1 MAAAAR
7 VFSIPAGARFLPT
20 LADALI
26 SGDLGPLANP
36 ADDPLAL
43 ADVRIFLPTRRAA
56 RALSA
61 ALLQR
66 LGSGAVIL
74 PQIRPIGD
82 LDEDDL
88 LLEPV
93 EDPAERLVLPPAIG
107 RLDRQLILARFTRA
121 WGEAL
126 RPDRLG
132 LAEGAP
138 VLIPASAADA
148 FHLAGDL
155 ARLVDDVAAAGLDW
169 KALDTLVPDDLA
181 RYWQITLDFLKIVG
195 EAWPAL
201 LAERHRADPTTRRDR
216 LIRDEARRLASAPPR
231 GLVIAAGSTGSIPA
245 TAELLAIIARLPNGA
260 VVLPGLDSAL
270 DAAAWEAIGGS
281 TGAVSA
287 PGHPQYG
294 LKQWLGRAGID
305 RGAVRSLGT
314 VTPPLAARTQLIAE
328 AMRPAETTEAWAAA
342 APVPSEATEGLTL
355 LVARNEQEEALAL
368 ALALRE
374 AVDSPGATAAL
385 VTPDRTIAARVA
397 IELERFGLRVDD
409 SAGRPLRITP
419 AGTLARLIAAAARS
433 DGAPIDLL
441 ALAKHPLAAFGMARA
456 ECRAAIGVIDLA
468 LFRGRLVAGGL
479 AGLPDALQR
488 AAADALDRGQRLH
501 PAVRRIGGED
511 WERASELA
519 LHLRAVLDPL
529 ADLLADGAKSD
540 VATIATQLAATL
552 GEVAATDRDA
562 APLIG
567 DEAATALA
575 TLLGGLAREDG
586 ADLALTGPEFPA
598 FLDAAMAG
606 VSVQP
611 RPGGDPRIALWGT
624 LEARLQSADLVI
636 LAGLDEGV
644 WPSEARTDPWLSRTM
659 RASFG
664 LEAPER
670 RLGQAAHDFASA
682 LGSPRV
688 IISRAERRGGAPT
701 IAARWLQ
708 RIAARLGREGATA
721 LARRGQTYLD
731 WARAL
736 DATAL
741 PDPDGTVSDKAR
753 RPRPKPPVAARP
765 KRLSVTEIETL
776 VRDPYAIYARRVLKL
791 EPLDPIDIVPD
802 RALRGT
808 LIHEALGRFAP
819 LWQPP
824 FDAAARREL
833 VETGR
838 AVFRDIAA
846 FPAVHALWWP
856 RFLAIADWYVGWEAA
871 RTDIEARLA
880 EIDGKLVVTPDFM
893 LTGRAD
899 RIDRRRDGSY
909 EILDFKTGTPPSP
922 KQLSTGLAP
931 QLALEAAMLKRGAFA
946 GIPLGASVAVLG
958 WIGLGKVG
966 KGDPFASAV
975 RDRPADELGDEA
987 AARLQALAAA
997 YADPERAYV
1006 SRARPMFENRFGSP
1020 YDHLAR
1026 VAEWAL
1032 GEGDET

>member
-1 MAAAAR
+1 MAAAPR
-7 VFSIPAGARFLPT
+7 VFTIPAGARFLPT
-20 LADALI
+20 LADALL
-26 SGDLGPLANP
+26 SGQLGALPDP
-36 ADDPLAL
+36 AADPLAL
-43 ADVRIFLPTRRAA
+43 ADIRIFLPTRRAA
-56 RALSA
+56 RALSL
-61 ALLQR
+61 ALVER
-66 LGSGAVIL
+66 LGSDAAIL
-74 PQIRPIGD
+74 PRIRPIGD
-82 LDEDDL
+82 IDEDDL
-88 LLEPV
+88 LLEPI
-93 EDPAERLVLPPAIG
+93 EDPAERLVLPPAIS

-126 RPDRLG
+126 KPDRLG

-155 ARLVDDVAAAGLDW
+155 ARLVDDVATAGCQW
-169 KALDTLVPDDLA
+169 QALETLVPDDLA

-201 LAERHRADPTTRRDR
+201 LAERHLADPATRRDR
-216 LIRDEARRLASAPPR
+216 LIRDEARRLASEPPK

-245 TAELLAIIARLPNGA
+245 TAELLATIARLPNGA
-260 VVLPGLDSAL
+260 VVLPDLDTAL
-270 DAAAWEAIGGS
+270 DDAAWNAIGGE
-281 TGAVSA
+281 GAVST

-294 LKQWLGRAGID
+294 LKQWLGRAGI
-305 RGAVRSLGT
+305 VRADVAMLGSIT
-314 VTPPLAARTQLIAE
+314 LPLAARARLVSE
-328 AMRPAETTEAWAAA
+328 AMRPADTTEAWADAPPVAA
-342 APVPSEATEGLTL
+342 EATEGLTL

-374 AVDSPGATAAL
+374 SVESDGATAAL

-409 SAGRPLRITP
+409 SAGRPLRMTP
-419 AGTLARLIAAAARS
+419 PGTLARLITAAARS
-433 DGAPIDLL
+433 DGAPLDLL
-441 ALAKHPLAAFGMARA
+441 ALAKHPLAAFGMVRA
-456 ECRAAIGVIDLA
+456 DCRDAIGVLDLA
-468 LFRGRLVAGGL
+468 LFRGRLVTGGL
-479 AGLPDALQR
+479 GGLPLALEKARRDAS
-488 AAADALDRGQRLH
+488 DTSQRLH
-501 PAVRRIGGED
+501 PAIKRLQPDD
-511 WERASELA
+511 WDGAAILA
-519 LHLRAVLDPL
+519 GRLRAVLDPL
-529 ADLLADGAKSD
+529 AALLADGAKTD
-540 VATIATQLAATL
+540 VAKVSSLLAATL
-552 GEVAATDRDA
+552 GAVLATEPDA
-562 APLIG
+562 AAALPS
-567 DEAATALA
+567 DEAGTALK
-575 TLLGGLAREDG
+575 TLLDGLASGDA
-586 ADLALTGPEFPA
+586 ADFSMTGPEFPA

-606 VSVQP
+606 VAVSIP
-611 RPGGDPRIALWGT
+611 PGADPRIAIWGT

-644 WPSEARTDPWLSRTM
+644 WPTEARTDPWLSRSM

-670 RLGQAAHDFASA
+670 RLGQSAHDFTSA
-682 LGSPRV
+682 LGNGRV

-708 RIAARLGREGATA
+708 RLAARLGKADAAA
-721 LARRGQTYLD
+721 LAARGQRYLD

-736 DATAL
+736 DASPA
-741 PDPDGTVSDKAR
+741 PAPVA
-753 RPRPKPPVAARP
+753 RPRPKPPVEARP

-791 EPLDPIDIVPD
+791 EPLDPIDVVPD
-802 RALRGT
+802 SALRGT

-824 FDAAARREL
+824 FDGSAL
-833 VETGR
+833 DTLIETGR
-838 AVFRDIAA
+838 DVFRDIRA

-856 RFLAIADWYVGWEAA
+856 RFLVIADWYVRWEAA
-871 RTDIEARLA
+871 RTEIEARHA
-880 EIDGKLVVTPDFM
+880 EIDGRMVVTPDFM

-899 RIDRRRDGSY
+899 RIDRRRDGTY

-931 QLALEAAMLKRGAFA
+931 QLALEAAMLRRGAF
-946 GIPLGASVAVLG
+946 GDIPAGASVAVLG
-958 WIGLGKVG
+958 WIGLGRVG
-966 KGDPFASAV
+966 KGEPFSSAV
-975 RDRPADELGDEA
+975 RDRSADELGDDA
-987 AARLQALAAA
+987 AARLAALIAA

-1032 GEGDET
+1032 GEGDEA

>member
-1 MAAAAR
+1 MAAAPR
-7 VFSIPAGARFLPT
+7 VFTIPAGARFLPT
-20 LADALI
+20 LAEALL
-26 SGDLGPLANP
+26 SGRLGALPDP
-36 ADDPLAL
+36 AADPLAL
-43 ADVRIFLPTRRAA
+43 ADIRIFLPTRRAA
-56 RALSA
+56 RALAA
-61 ALLQR
+61 ALVDR
-66 LGSGAVIL
+66 LGSDAAIL
-74 PQIRPIGD
+74 PRIRPIGD
-82 LDEDDL
+82 VDEDDL
-88 LLEPV
+88 LLEPI
-93 EDPAERLVLPPAIG
+93 EEPAERLVLPPAIS

-126 RPDRLG
+126 KPDRLG

-155 ARLVDDVAAAGLDW
+155 ARLVDDVATAGCTW
-169 KALDTLVPDDLA
+169 EALEKLVPDDLA

-201 LAERHRADPTTRRDR
+201 LDERHLADPATRRDR
-216 LIRDEARRLASAPPR
+216 LIRDEARRLASEPPR

-245 TAELLAIIARLPNGA
+245 TAELLATIARLPNGA
-260 VVLPGLDSAL
+260 VVLPDLDTAL
-270 DAAAWEAIGGS
+270 DDAAWTAIGGGEGIAS
-281 TGAVSA
+281 T

-294 LKQWLGRAGID
+294 LRQWLGRAGITRAD
-305 RGAVRSLGT
+305 VAALGAI
-314 VTPPLAARTQLIAE
+314 TPPLVARARLVSE
-328 AMRPAETTEAWAAA
+328 AMRPAETTEAWADA
-342 APVPSEATEGLTL
+342 APVPPEATEGLTL

-374 AVDSPGATAAL
+374 AVETEGATAAL

-397 IELERFGLRVDD
+397 IELERFDLRVDD
-409 SAGRPLRITP
+409 SAGRPLRLTP
-419 AGTLARLIAAAARS
+419 PGTLARLITAAARS

-441 ALAKHPLAAFGMARA
+441 ALAKHPLAAFGMARTA
-456 ECRAAIGVIDLA
+456 CRDAIGVLDLA

-479 AGLPDALQR
+479 GGLPAALAKAR
-488 AAADALDRGQRLH
+488 RDAADTSQRLH
-501 PAVRRIGGED
+501 PAVKRLQPAD
-511 WERASELA
+511 WDGATFLAERL
-519 LHLRAVLDPL
+519 LAVLDPL
-529 ADLLADGAKSD
+529 AALLAEGAKSD
-540 VATIATQLAATL
+540 VATLSTLLATTL
-552 GEVAATDRDA
+552 GHVLATDYEGPAPFPPDEAGTALRSLLDGLASGDA
-562 APLIG
+562 A
-567 DEAATALA
+567 
-575 TLLGGLAREDG
+575 
-586 ADLALTGPEFPA
+586 DLSVTGPEFPA

-606 VSVQP
+606 VAVSI
-611 RPGGDPRIALWGT
+611 RPGTDPRIVIWGT
-624 LEARLQSADLVI
+624 LEARLQSADLMI

-644 WPSEARTDPWLSRTM
+644 WPTEARTDPWLSRTM
-659 RASFG
+659 RAGFG

-670 RLGQAAHDFASA
+670 RLGQAAHDFTSA
-682 LGSPRV
+682 LGNPRV

-708 RIAARLGREGATA
+708 RLAARLGKAKAAA
-721 LARRGQTYLD
+721 LAARGQRYLD

-736 DATAL
+736 DASSVPA
-741 PDPDGTVSDKAR
+741 PIA

-791 EPLDPIDIVPD
+791 EPLDPIDVVPD
-802 RALRGT
+802 SALRGT

-824 FDAAARREL
+824 FDAAALGTL
-833 VETGR
+833 VEAGR
-838 AVFRDIAA
+838 EVFRDIRA

-856 RFLAIADWYVGWEAA
+856 RFLVIADWYVRWEAA
-871 RTDIEARLA
+871 RTEIEARHA
-880 EIDGKLVVTPDFM
+880 EIDGRMVVTPDFM

-899 RIDRRRDGSY
+899 RIDRRSDGSY

-931 QLALEAAMLKRGAFA
+931 QLALEAAMLRRGAF
-946 GIPLGASVAVLG
+946 GDIPAGASVAVLG
-958 WIGLGKVG
+958 WIGLGRVG
-966 KGDPFASAV
+966 KGEPFSSAV
-975 RDRPADELGDEA
+975 RDCSADELGDDA
-987 AARLQALAAA
+987 AARLAALVAA

-1032 GEGDET
+1032 GEGDEA

>member
-7 VFSIPAGARFLPT
+7 VFSIADGTRFLPT
-20 LADALI
+20 LADALL
-26 SGDLGPLANP
+26 SGTFGPVADP
-36 ADDPLAL
+36 AADPLAL
-43 ADVRIFLPTRRAA
+43 ADIRIFLPTRRAA
-56 RALSA
+56 RALA
-61 ALLQR
+61 TALLER
-66 LGSGAVIL
+66 LGSAAAIL

-88 LLEPV
+88 LLEPI
-93 EDPAERLVLPPAIG
+93 ESPAERLVLPPAIS

-121 WGEAL
+121 FGAAL
-126 RPDRLG
+126 QPDRLG

-138 VLIPASAADA
+138 VLVPASAADA

-169 KALDTLVPDDLA
+169 QGLQTLVPDELA
-181 RYWQITLDFLKIVG
+181 GYWQITLDFLKIVG

-201 LAERHRADPTTRRDR
+201 LAERNLADPTTRRDR
-216 LIRDEARRLASAPPR
+216 LIRDEARRLAAEPAR

-245 TAELLAIIARLPNGA
+245 TAELLATIARLPHGA
-260 VVLPGLDSAL
+260 VVLPGLDMTL
-270 DAAAWEAIGGS
+270 DGVAWDAIGG
-281 TGAVSA
+281 GEGIAAA

-294 LKQWLGRAGID
+294 LRQWLGRAGID
-305 RGAVRSLGT
+305 RSEVRAVGAVAL
-314 VTPPLAARTQLIAE
+314 PLAERARLIAE
-328 AMRPAETTEAWAAA
+328 AMRPAETTEAWADA
-342 APVPSEATEGLTL
+342 APVPPEATDGLTL

-368 ALALRE
+368 AIALRE
-374 AVDSPGATAAL
+374 AVESPGATAAL

-397 IELERFGLRVDD
+397 IELERFGLKVDD

-419 AGTLARLIAAAARS
+419 PGTLARLVAAAARS
-433 DGAPIDLL
+433 DGAPVDLL

-456 ECRAAIGVIDLA
+456 DCRSAIGVIDLA

-479 AGLPDALQR
+479 AGLPEALHQ
-488 AAADALDRGQRLH
+488 AAQDAADPAARLH
-501 PAVRRIGGED
+501 PSVRRLRKDD
-511 WERASELA
+511 WDRAADLAER
-519 LHLRAVLDPL
+519 LRTVLDPL
-529 ADLLADGAKSD
+529 AERLADGAKSD
-540 VATIATQLAATL
+540 VAGLAMALAATL
-552 GEVAATDRDA
+552 RQVAATDIDA
-562 APLIG
+562 MPLAG
-567 DEAATALA
+567 DPAGTALE
-575 TLLGGLAREDG
+575 TLLDGLAGPD
-586 ADLALTGPEFPA
+586 ASDLALTGAEFPA

-606 VSVQP
+606 VAVQS
-611 RPGGDPRIALWGT
+611 RPGGDPRISLWGT

-644 WPSEARTDPWLSRTM
+644 WPSEARTDPFLSRSM
-659 RASFG
+659 RAAFG

-682 LGSPRV
+682 LGNARV
-688 IISRAERRGGAPT
+688 IVSRAERRGGAPT

-708 RIAARLGREGATA
+708 RIAARLGKEGAAA
-721 LARRGQTYLD
+721 LTLRGATYLD

-736 DATAL
+736 DASPQAA
-741 PDPDGTVSDKAR
+741 PAA
-753 RPRPKPPVAARP
+753 RPRPKPPLAARP

-776 VRDPYAIYARRVLKL
+776 VRDPYAIYARRVLRL

-824 FDAAARREL
+824 FDAAALREL
-833 VETGR
+833 IETGR
-838 AVFRDIAA
+838 TVFRDIAA

-856 RFLAIADWYVGWEAA
+856 RFLAIADWYVRWEAA
-871 RTDIEARLA
+871 RPDIEARHA
-880 EIDGKLVVTPDFM
+880 EIDGKMPVTPAFI

-931 QLALEAAMLKRGAFA
+931 QLALEAAMLRRGAFA
-946 GIPLGASVAVLG
+946 GIPAGASVSRLG
-958 WIGLGKVG
+958 WIGLGRVG
-966 KGDPFASAV
+966 KGEPFSSAV
-975 RDRPADELGDEA
+975 KDRPADELGDEA
-987 AARLQALAAA
+987 AARLSALVAA
-997 YADPERAYV
+997 YADPERPYV

-1032 GEGDET
+1032 GEADET

>member
-1 MAAAAR
+1 MAAAPR
-7 VFSIPAGARFLPT
+7 VFTIPAGARFLPT
-20 LADALI
+20 LADALL
-26 SGDLGPLANP
+26 SGQLGALPDP
-36 ADDPLAL
+36 ASDPLAL
-43 ADVRIFLPTRRAA
+43 ADIRIFLPTRRAA
-56 RALSA
+56 RALSL
-61 ALLQR
+61 ALVDR
-66 LGSGAVIL
+66 LGSDAAIL
-74 PQIRPIGD
+74 PRIRPIGD
-82 LDEDDL
+82 IDEDDL
-88 LLEPV
+88 LLEPI
-93 EDPAERLVLPPAIG
+93 EDPAERLVLPPAIS

-126 RPDRLG
+126 KPDRLG

-155 ARLVDDVAAAGLDW
+155 ARLVDDVATAGCEW
-169 KALDTLVPDDLA
+169 QALETLVPDDLA

-201 LAERHRADPTTRRDR
+201 LAERHLADPATRRDR
-216 LIRDEARRLASAPPR
+216 LIRDEARRLASEPPN

-245 TAELLAIIARLPNGA
+245 TAELLATIARLPNGA
-260 VVLPGLDSAL
+260 VVLPDLDIAL
-270 DAAAWEAIGGS
+270 DDAAWTAIGGEGAAS
-281 TGAVSA
+281 T

-294 LKQWLGRAGID
+294 LKQWLGRAGI
-305 RGAVRSLGT
+305 VRADVAMLGSI
-314 VTPPLAARTQLIAE
+314 TPPLAARARLVSE
-328 AMRPAETTEAWAAA
+328 AMRPADTTEAWADAP
-342 APVPSEATEGLTL
+342 PVPSEATEGLTL

-374 AVDSPGATAAL
+374 SVETEGATAAL

-409 SAGRPLRITP
+409 SAGRPLRTTP
-419 AGTLARLIAAAARS
+419 PGTLARLITAAARS
-433 DGAPIDLL
+433 DGAPLDLL

-456 ECRAAIGVIDLA
+456 DCRDAIGVLDLA

-479 AGLPDALQR
+479 GGLPLALER
-488 AAADALDRGQRLH
+488 ARRDAADASLRLH
-501 PAVRRIGGED
+501 PAVKRLLPDD
-511 WERASELA
+511 WDGAAILA
-519 LHLRAVLDPL
+519 DRLRAVLDPL
-529 ADLLADGAKSD
+529 AALLAEGAKSD
-540 VATIATQLAATL
+540 VATVSSLLAATL
-552 GEVAATDRDA
+552 GAVLATEPDAPAALPSDEAGTALKMLLDGLSSGDA
-562 APLIG
+562 A
-567 DEAATALA
+567 DFSM
-575 TLLGGLAREDG
+575 
-586 ADLALTGPEFPA
+586 TGPEFPA

-606 VSVQP
+606 VAVSTP
-611 RPGGDPRIALWGT
+611 PGADPRISIWGT

-644 WPSEARTDPWLSRTM
+644 WPTEARTDPWLSRSM
-659 RASFG
+659 RAGFG

-670 RLGQAAHDFASA
+670 RLGQAAHDFTSA
-682 LGSPRV
+682 LGNAHV

-708 RIAARLGREGATA
+708 RLAARLGKADAAA
-721 LARRGQTYLD
+721 LASRGQRYLD

-736 DATAL
+736 DASPA
-741 PDPDGTVSDKAR
+741 PAPVA
-753 RPRPKPPVAARP
+753 RPRPKPPVEARP

-791 EPLDPIDIVPD
+791 EPLDPIDVVPD
-802 RALRGT
+802 SALRGT

-819 LWQPP
+819 RWQPP
-824 FDAAARREL
+824 FDGSAL
-833 VETGR
+833 DTLIETGR
-838 AVFRDIAA
+838 DVFRDIRA

-856 RFLAIADWYVGWEAA
+856 RFLVIADWYVRWEAA
-871 RTDIEARLA
+871 RKEIEARHA
-880 EIDGKLVVTPDFM
+880 EIDGRMVVTPDFM

-899 RIDRRRDGSY
+899 RIDRRRDGTY

-931 QLALEAAMLKRGAFA
+931 QLALEAAMLRRGAF
-946 GIPLGASVAVLG
+946 GDIPAGASVAVLG
-958 WIGLGKVG
+958 WIGLGRVG
-966 KGDPFASAV
+966 RGEPFSSAV

-987 AARLQALAAA
+987 AARLAALITA
-997 YADPERAYV
+997 YADPDRAYV

-1032 GEGDET
+1032 GEGDEA

>member
-20 LADALI
+20 LADALL
-26 SGDLGPLANP
+26 SGTFGVLPDVR
-36 ADDPLAL
+36 DDPLAF

-56 RALSA
+56 RTLA
-61 ALLQR
+61 AAILER
-66 LGSGAVIL
+66 LGRDAAIL
-74 PQIRPIGD
+74 PEIRPIGD

-88 LLEPV
+88 LLEPI
-93 EDPAERLVLPPAIG
+93 EDPAERLVLPPAIT

-121 WGEAL
+121 WGAAL
-126 RPDRLG
+126 QPDRLG
-132 LAEGAP
+132 LAAGAP

-155 ARLVDDVAAAGLDW
+155 ARLVDDVATAGLDW
-169 KALDTLVPDDLA
+169 QGLQTLVPDELA
-181 RYWQITLDFLKIVG
+181 GYWQITLDFLKIVG

-201 LAERHRADPTTRRDR
+201 LAERNLADPTTRRDR
-216 LIRDEARRLASAPPR
+216 LIRDEARRLASEPVR

-245 TAELLAIIARLPNGA
+245 TATLLATIARLPQGA
-260 VVLPGLDSAL
+260 VVLPGLDTTL
-270 DAAAWEAIGGS
+270 DTTAWDAIGG
-281 TGAVSA
+281 GEGLAAA

-294 LKQWLGRAGID
+294 LRQWLGRAGID
-305 RGAVRSLGT
+305 RSEVREIGAVS
-314 VTPPLAARTQLIAE
+314 PPLAERARLIAE
-328 AMRPAETTEAWAAA
+328 AMRPAETTEAWADA
-342 APVPSEATEGLTL
+342 APVPPEATEGLTL

-374 AVDSPGATAAL
+374 AVETPGATAAL

-433 DGAPIDLL
+433 DGAPVDLL
-441 ALAKHPLAAFGMARA
+441 ALAKHPLAAFGMTRA
-456 ECRAAIGVIDLA
+456 DCRAAIGVIDLA

-479 AGLPDALQR
+479 AGLPEALHQ
-488 AAADALDRGQRLH
+488 AAVDSVDPGARLH
-501 PAVRRIGGED
+501 PAVKRLRAED
-511 WERASELA
+511 WDRATDLAER
-519 LHLRAVLDPL
+519 LRAVLDPL
-529 ADLLADGAKSD
+529 AALLADGAKSD
-540 VATIATQLAATL
+540 VASLATELAATVRQ
-552 GEVAATDRDA
+552 VAATDA
-562 APLIG
+562 
-567 DEAATALA
+567 EE
-575 TLLGGLAREDG
+575 TLLAGEEATVALEALLAGLAGPD
-586 ADLALTGPEFPA
+586 ASDLALTGAEFPA

-606 VSVQP
+606 VAVQA
-611 RPGGDPRIALWGT
+611 RPGGDPRISLWGT

-636 LAGLDEGV
+636 LAGLDEGI
-644 WPSEARTDPWLSRTM
+644 WPSEARTDPWLSRSM

-682 LGSPRV
+682 LGNPRV

-708 RIAARLGREGATA
+708 RIAARLGKDGAAA
-721 LARRGQTYLD
+721 LATRGMVYLD

-736 DATAL
+736 DASPLAA
-741 PDPDGTVSDKAR
+741 PVG
-753 RPRPKPPVAARP
+753 RPRPKPPLAARP

-824 FDAAARREL
+824 FDAAALQEL
-833 VETGR
+833 ITTGR
-838 AVFRDIAA
+838 TVFRDIAA

-856 RFLAIADWYVGWEAA
+856 RFLTIADWYVRWEAA
-871 RTDIEARLA
+871 RTDIDARHA
-880 EIDGKLVVTPDFM
+880 EIDGKMPVTPEFM

-899 RIDRRRDGSY
+899 RIDRRHDGSY

-946 GIPLGASVAVLG
+946 GIPMGASVSRLG
-958 WIGLGKVG
+958 WIGLGRVG
-966 KGDPFASAV
+966 KGEPFSSAV

-987 AARLQALAAA
+987 AARLAALVAA

-1032 GEGDET
+1032 GEADES